1 MGNLLCFSFRIFS
14 FITRSTGSS
23 VSFITHEAGG
33 AAVGNF
39 LNHGHARGNAG
50 GFDVAGTLAMLPA
63 MLDNSKVGRGGG
75 GS

>member
-1 MGNLLCFSFRIFS
+1 M
-14 FITRSTGSS
+14 
-23 VSFITHEAGG
+23 
-33 AAVGNF
+33 GNF